1 MAVQKRIFVCGAT
14 GRQGGSVAFS
24 LLSKRQRVKALTR
37 HPENARELAR
47 LGAEVVQGS
56 FEDKGTLTKAIIG
69 ERVLLIPAGPQG
81 VDGVFLMGT
90 PYENGVQ
97 AEVEEAKSV
106 IDVCRQDKNIHI
118 VYSSVGSANKK
129 TGIPHFESKLEI
141 EKHLKAGDNPWT
153 ILRPVFFMEN
163 FESDPLLRGVNEG
176 VVRMPVNPDKPLQ
189 MISVVDIG
197 EFAALAFINPEDFV
211 GKEID
216 LAADE
221 LTLPET
227 CRRISRVVGRE
238 VRYEKIP
245 DGQVEPMLGRDL
257 ALMYRWFNEKG
268 YDVDIAALRRDWNI
282 PLMDF
287 NHYLGRSS
295 FAVPKAA

>member
-1 MAVQKRIFVCGAT
+1 MAIQKRIFVCGAT

-24 LLSKRQRVKALTR
+24 LLSKRQLVKCLTR
-37 HPENARELAR
+37 HPEKARELAR
-47 LGAEVVQGS
+47 LGVEVVQGS
-56 FEDKGTLTKAIIG
+56 FEDKETLTRAIIG
-69 ERVLLIPAGPQG
+69 DRGLLLASGLQG
-81 VDGVFLMGT
+81 VDSVFLMGT
-90 PYENGVQ
+90 PYENGVE
-97 AEVEEAKSV
+97 AEIREATAV

-141 EKHLKAGDNPWT
+141 ENYLKAGENPWT

-163 FESDPLLRGVNEG
+163 FESEPMLKGVNEG
-176 VVRMPVNPDKPLQ
+176 VIRTPINPDRPLQ
-189 MISVVDIG
+189 MVSVIDIG
-197 EFAALAFINPEDFV
+197 EFAALASINPGDFV

-216 LAADE
+216 LAGDE
-221 LTLPET
+221 LTLPEA
-227 CRRISRVVGRE
+227 CRKISHVLGRE

-245 DGQVEPMLGRDL
+245 DDQVEPMLGRDL

-268 YDVDIAALRRDWNI
+268 YDVDIGALRRDWNI

-287 NHYLGRSS
+287 DHYLGRSS